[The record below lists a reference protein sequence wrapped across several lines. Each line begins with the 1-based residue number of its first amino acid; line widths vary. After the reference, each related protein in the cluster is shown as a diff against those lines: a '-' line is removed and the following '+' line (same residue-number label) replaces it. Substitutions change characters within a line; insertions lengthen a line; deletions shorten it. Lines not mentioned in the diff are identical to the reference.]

1 MASFEINDSDLTGF
15 QGKVA
20 IITGGSS
27 GIGLATVELLVSLGA
42 LVVSGDIQPPP
53 ASNANCHFVQTD
65 VRNWADL
72 TKLFKTA
79 KEKHGKIDFVFANAG
94 IGPRANYLALEV
106 DENGDPIEP
115 NQDTIDIN
123 LDSVVK
129 TVTIAA
135 HYLKT
140 QPEGGSIVIMGS
152 STGLH
157 PVRAVDYSTAKA
169 GVLGFGRSFAR
180 LVEVAGLPIR
190 VNTLAPSWT
199 ATQVLPDL
207 KNLLAAVSHDCQT
220 PDVVARAVA
229 YLMVDKSRHGELI
242 FASNGKYTE
251 IQNTILAPAYEQI
264 KGDDLSDDAVLAKVM
279 ALAG

>member
-53 ASNANCHFVQTD
+53 VSNANCHFVQID

-72 TKLFKTA
+72 TKLFKAA

-180 LVEVAGLPIR
+180 LVEVADLPIR

-229 YLMVDKSRHGELI
+229 YLMADKSRHGELI

-251 IQNTILAPAYEQI
+251 IQNTILAPAYEAI